1 MKKLLTF
8 ILCTT
13 FVWNGFAQTN
23 KTVWGKSEYK
33 GKPWVENVSRPNTIT
48 DGLNGKHFSIWSS
61 HGRYYDANKGVWKWQ
76 RPNLFGTTEDL
87 YTQTIV
93 IPYLF
98 PMLENAGAVV
108 VSPRERDWQ
117 KQEVIVDNDN
127 PRANGKAT
135 YQEINNKKKWG
146 AAIGSGFAFHQGI
159 YADGENPFA
168 AGSARQIK
176 SRKRNSKL
184 SHISYQPIIPED
196 GNYAVYVSYKTVKK
210 SVDDAEYIV
219 FHKGQ
224 ETRFHV
230 NQQIGGG
237 TWVYL
242 GTFAFDKGCNIYNR
256 VVLTNRSKRR
266 GFVTADAVRFGG
278 GMGNIVRGGQVSGLP
293 RTLEGARYYTQWAGA
308 PRNVVSKS
316 NGANDY
322 NDDIN
327 TRSLYTNW
335 LAGGSSYIP
344 NKEALKVPI
353 ELTLGVHSDA
363 GVKADGTTVGTLS
376 ICTTQQGNPTLGTGL
391 SRNASQVFANQL
403 VTNAKRDIEGTFKKV
418 WNTRGVKDAN
428 YSETRLPEVPS
439 AIIETLSHQ
448 NFGDMRLGQDP
459 NFKFTLAR
467 SIYKSI
473 LRYTASLHKRPYIVQ
488 PLAPDNFR
496 IEYVSKDKV
505 RLKWNGVN
513 DPLEPTAKPTSYNIY
528 MATGTS
534 GFDNGVNIN
543 GNSYEITLE
552 PNVLYN
558 FRVTACNHG
567 GESFPTEVLSAYHK
581 EGAKQTILIVNGFH
595 RLSSPAI
602 IDNDTEQGFN
612 LEADPGVS
620 YGVTAGWN
628 GRQSNFDRTQF
639 GKEGLSAL
647 GFGGDELAGLFIAGN
662 SFDYVRTHAE
672 AIATSGK
679 YNIVSCSSKAIEN
692 GYVKLEKYVLID
704 LALGLEKN
712 DGHSLYFYKALRPN
726 MQTQIANYLNR
737 GGRVFANGAYLATDM
752 TSSNEQEWLARFF
765 KVSAVGSNQNNY
777 NSTVIGLGSQ
787 FDIYRTMNEQHY
799 GAYSPDILQPSGSA
813 FSVMTYADNTSAAV
827 AYKGTDFRTFVMA
840 FPFECIK
847 NREVRN
853 RIMRGII
860 AYLLN

>member
-1 MKKLLTF
+1 MKKLLTL

-48 DGLNGKHFSIWSS
+48 DGLNGRHFSIWSS

-98 PMLENAGAVV
+98 PMLENAGAIV

-135 YQEINNKKKWG
+135 YQEVNNKKKWG
-146 AAIGSGFAFHQGI
+146 NAIGSGFAFHQGT
-159 YADGENPFA
+159 YEDSENPFV

-196 GNYAVYVSYKTVKK
+196 GKYAVYVSYKTVKK
-210 SVDDAEYIV
+210 SIDDAEYIV

-224 ETRFHV
+224 ETHFHV
-230 NQQIGGG
+230 NQQMGGG

-344 NKEALKVPI
+344 NKEGLKVPI

-376 ICTTQQGNPTLGTGL
+376 ICTTQQGNPTLGAGL
-391 SRNASQVFANQL
+391 SRNVSQVFANQL
-403 VTNAKRDIEGTFKKV
+403 LTNAKRDIEGTFKKV

-513 DPLEPTAKPTSYNIY
+513 DPLEPTAKPTSYNI
-528 MATGTS
+528 
-534 GFDNGVNIN
+534 
-543 GNSYEITLE
+543 
-552 PNVLYN
+552 
-558 FRVTACNHG
+558 
-567 GESFPTEVLSAYHK
+567 
-581 EGAKQTILIVNGFH
+581 
-595 RLSSPAI
+595 
-602 IDNDTEQGFN
+602 
-612 LEADPGVS
+612 
-620 YGVTAGWN
+620 
-628 GRQSNFDRTQF
+628 
-639 GKEGLSAL
+639 
-647 GFGGDELAGLFIAGN
+647 
-662 SFDYVRTHAE
+662 
-672 AIATSGK
+672 
-679 YNIVSCSSKAIEN
+679 
-692 GYVKLEKYVLID
+692 
-704 LALGLEKN
+704 
-712 DGHSLYFYKALRPN
+712 
-726 MQTQIANYLNR
+726 
-737 GGRVFANGAYLATDM
+737 
-752 TSSNEQEWLARFF
+752 
-765 KVSAVGSNQNNY
+765 
-777 NSTVIGLGSQ
+777 
-787 FDIYRTMNEQHY
+787 
-799 GAYSPDILQPSGSA
+799 
-813 FSVMTYADNTSAAV
+813 
-827 AYKGTDFRTFVMA
+827 
-840 FPFECIK
+840 
-847 NREVRN
+847 
-853 RIMRGII
+853 
-860 AYLLN
+860 

>member
-1 MKKLLTF
+1 M
-8 ILCTT
+8 
-13 FVWNGFAQTN
+13 
-23 KTVWGKSEYK
+23 
-33 GKPWVENVSRPNTIT
+33 
-48 DGLNGKHFSIWSS
+48 
-61 HGRYYDANKGVWKWQ
+61 
-76 RPNLFGTTEDL
+76 
-87 YTQTIV
+87 
-93 IPYLF
+93 
-98 PMLENAGAVV
+98 
-108 VSPRERDWQ
+108 
-117 KQEVIVDNDN
+117 
-127 PRANGKAT
+127 
-135 YQEINNKKKWG
+135 
-146 AAIGSGFAFHQGI
+146 
-159 YADGENPFA
+159 
-168 AGSARQIK
+168 
-176 SRKRNSKL
+176 
-184 SHISYQPIIPED
+184 
-196 GNYAVYVSYKTVKK
+196 
-210 SVDDAEYIV
+210 
-219 FHKGQ
+219 
-224 ETRFHV
+224 
-230 NQQIGGG
+230 
-237 TWVYL
+237 
-242 GTFAFDKGCNIYNR
+242 
-256 VVLTNRSKRR
+256 
-266 GFVTADAVRFGG
+266 
-278 GMGNIVRGGQVSGLP
+278 
-293 RTLEGARYYTQWAGA
+293 
-308 PRNVVSKS
+308 
-316 NGANDY
+316 
-322 NDDIN
+322 
-327 TRSLYTNW
+327 
-335 LAGGSSYIP
+335 
-344 NKEALKVPI
+344 
-353 ELTLGVHSDA
+353 GVHSDA
-363 GVKADGTTVGTLS
+363 GVKTDGTTVGTLS

-534 GFDNGVNIN
+534 GFDNGVNVN

-628 GRQSNFDRTQF
+628 GRQSNFDRMQF
-639 GKEGLSAL
+639 GKEGPSAL

-692 GYVKLEKYVLID
+692 GYVKLEKYALID

-765 KVSAVGSNQNNY
+765 KVSAARSNQNNY
-777 NSTVIGLGSQ
+777 NATINGLGSQ

-827 AYKGTDFRTFVMA
+827 AYKGSDFRTFVMA

-847 NREVRN
+847 SREVRN

>member
-1 MKKLLTF
+1 MMKKLLTL

-33 GKPWVENVSRPNTIT
+33 GKPWVQNVSRPNTIT
-48 DGLNGKHFSIWSS
+48 DGLNGRHFSIWSS

-108 VSPRERDWQ
+108 VSPRERNWQ

-135 YQEINNKKKWG
+135 YQEVNNKKKWG
-146 AAIGSGFAFHQGI
+146 AAIGSGFAFHQGT
-159 YADGENPFA
+159 YADSENPFV

-176 SRKRNSKL
+176 SRKRSSKL

-210 SVDDAEYIV
+210 SIDDAEYIV

-230 NQQIGGG
+230 NQQMGGG

-308 PRNVVSKS
+308 PRYVVSRS
-316 NGANDY
+316 NGTNDY

-344 NKEALKVPI
+344 NKEGLRVPI

-448 NFGDMRLGQDP
+448 NFGDMKLGQDP

-473 LRYTASLHKRPYIVQ
+473 LRHTASLHKRPYIVQ

-534 GFDNGVNIN
+534 GFDNGVNVN

-567 GESFPTEVLSAYHK
+567 GESFPTE
-581 EGAKQTILIVNGFH
+581 I
-595 RLSSPAI
+595 
-602 IDNDTEQGFN
+602 
-612 LEADPGVS
+612 
-620 YGVTAGWN
+620 
-628 GRQSNFDRTQF
+628 GR
-639 GKEGLSAL
+639 AH
-647 GFGGDELAGLFIAGN
+647 
-662 SFDYVRTHAE
+662 V
-672 AIATSGK
+672 
-679 YNIVSCSSKAIEN
+679 
-692 GYVKLEKYVLID
+692 
-704 LALGLEKN
+704 
-712 DGHSLYFYKALRPN
+712 
-726 MQTQIANYLNR
+726 
-737 GGRVFANGAYLATDM
+737 
-752 TSSNEQEWLARFF
+752 
-765 KVSAVGSNQNNY
+765 
-777 NSTVIGLGSQ
+777 
-787 FDIYRTMNEQHY
+787 
-799 GAYSPDILQPSGSA
+799 
-813 FSVMTYADNTSAAV
+813 
-827 AYKGTDFRTFVMA
+827 
-840 FPFECIK
+840 
-847 NREVRN
+847 
-853 RIMRGII
+853 
-860 AYLLN
+860 